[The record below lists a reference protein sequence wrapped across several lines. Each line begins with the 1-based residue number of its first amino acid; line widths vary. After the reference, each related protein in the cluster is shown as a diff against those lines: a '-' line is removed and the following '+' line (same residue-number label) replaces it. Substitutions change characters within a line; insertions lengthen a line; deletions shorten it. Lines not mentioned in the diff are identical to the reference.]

1 MMTDSEIRN
10 RSGERIDHT
19 FHPGSRTDTLVVLG
33 HGVTGNKDRPHLIAL
48 AEGLSEL
55 GWPCL
60 RISYSGNGGSEGRF
74 EDSCITKEIGD
85 LQSVLD
91 AVPHG
96 VQVAYIGHSMGG
108 AVGVLTAAR
117 DLRIRTLVSLAG
129 MTHTA
134 DFVKR
139 EFGDVTPGVGFMWEE
154 EGHPLSETYASD
166 LQQIGNTLSA
176 AEAVTQP
183 WLLIH
188 GDADDLVP
196 IQDGRDAFDAAVGE
210 KEFLAIPG
218 AGHSFSET
226 GYKPLVEAV
235 DRWLQD
241 HLTSCQ
247 EWDRVVGDAQPSP

>member
-1 MMTDSEIRN
+1 MMTDCEIRN

-19 FHPGSRTDTLVVLG
+19 FHPGTRADALVILA
-33 HGVTGNKDRPHLIAL
+33 HGVTGNKDRPHLVAL
-48 AEGLSEL
+48 AEGLSAL

-74 EDSCITKEIGD
+74 QDSCITREIGD
-85 LQSVLD
+85 LQAVLD
-91 AVPHG
+91 AVPDTARA
-96 VQVAYIGHSMGG
+96 AYVGHSMGG

-117 DLRIRTLVSLAG
+117 DLRIQALISLAG

-134 DFVKR
+134 DFVRR
-139 EFGDVTPGVGFMWEE
+139 EFGDVTPGEGFMWEDE
-154 EGHPLSETYASD
+154 NCPLSSTYVDD
-166 LQQIGNTLSA
+166 LRLIGNTLSA

-196 IQDGRDAFDAAVGE
+196 IQDGRDAFEAAICE

-218 AGHSFSET
+218 AGHSFDEES
-226 GYKPLVEAV
+226 YPQLVEAV
-235 DRWLQD
+235 DGWLKA
-241 HLTSCQ
+241 SF
-247 EWDRVVGDAQPSP
+247 G